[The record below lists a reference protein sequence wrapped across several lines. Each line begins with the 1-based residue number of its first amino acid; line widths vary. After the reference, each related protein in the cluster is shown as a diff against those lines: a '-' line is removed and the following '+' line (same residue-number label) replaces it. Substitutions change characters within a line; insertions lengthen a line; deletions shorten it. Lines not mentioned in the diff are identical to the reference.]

1 MDRRNPRPA
10 PVTPHPAP
18 PDSPAGH
25 PLTMRRPEDPTRD
38 PASEDRDEHANQDRP
53 TDRRRPDP
61 VPVANPATPTDED
74 HEP

>member
-1 MDRRNPRPA
+1 
-10 PVTPHPAP
+10 
-18 PDSPAGH
+18 
-25 PLTMRRPEDPTRD
+25 MRRPEDPTRD

-53 TDRRRPDP
+53 TDRRRRPDP